1 MSIRIPIISEFDSA
15 GIDKAVKQF
24 DALKTNGEKAQF
36 AIKKAAI
43 PAALAVAGLGAA
55 LVDCTK
61 GAMEDQAAQAELAR
75 TLSIS
80 TSATDAQVKATED
93 FISKMSLASGT
104 ADDELRP
111 ALASLARGTKDLKQ
125 AQEGLTLAQDIATA
139 TGKPLGDVADALSKA
154 YAGNYKGLKALS
166 PEMASLIKD
175 GADLNTI
182 MDVLGG
188 TFGGATATAA
198 GTAEGQMKRFGI
210 AISEAK
216 ENIGAAL
223 IPALEK
229 MMPILL
235 AFGKWAQDHTTAFLI
250 IGGVIGGIAIAV
262 LAVNAALKIY
272 NATQA
277 LTNGLTAIWNALLD
291 ANPITLVILGII
303 AFIAVLA
310 LLYTKFESVRM
321 IVDTVFSFIKTAVTT
336 SVGFITN
343 YVEAVLSVYKTIFNT
358 IAKLWNNT
366 IGKLHF
372 SIPSWVPG
380 IGGNGFDV
388 PNIPMLAEGGIVN
401 SPTLAMIGENG
412 PEAVVPL
419 GKGGAM
425 GGITVNVNGG
435 FSTSAEIGQAVV
447 NALRAFNRQQGA
459 ASIAVT
465 GYA

>member
-55 LVDCTK
+55 LADCTQD
-61 GAMEDQAAQAELAR
+61 AMEDQQQQAILAK
-75 TLSIS
+75 TLQNV
-80 TSATDAQVKATED
+80 TGATDDQVKAVENQIT
-93 FISKMSLASGT
+93 KMSAASGI
-104 ADDELRP
+104 ADTEYRVAMENLT
-111 ALASLARGTKDLKQ
+111 RGTKDVSKSLD
-125 AQEGLTLAQDIATA
+125 EMNLVMDISKATQTDSA
-139 TGKPLGDVADALSKA
+139 TVADALAKGWQ
-154 YAGNYKGLKALS
+154 GNMKGLKALS
-166 PEMASLIKD
+166 PEMAQMIKD
-175 GADLNTI
+175 GASMT
-182 MDVLGG
+182 DVLKILGDTYGG
-188 TFGGATATAA
+188 TVQANAGTAA
-198 GTAEGQMKRFGI
+198 GQMEIFKNSVG
-210 AISEAK
+210 EAK

-223 IPALEK
+223 LPALEK
-229 MMPILL
+229 VMPVLI
-235 AFGKWAQDHTTAFLI
+235 AFGKWAQDHTTAFLV

-262 LAVNAALKIY
+262 LAVNTALKVY
-272 NATQA
+272 NAIQA
-277 LTNGLTAIWNALLD
+277 ITNGLTAVWNALLD
-291 ANPITLVILGII
+291 ANPITLIILGII

>member
-1 MSIRIPIISEFDSA
+1 MSIRIPIITDYDGKGLE
-15 GIDKAVKQF
+15 KAVKEF
-24 DALKTNGEKAQF
+24 ESLKTAGQKAQF
-36 AIKKAAI
+36 AIKKAAV

-61 GAMEDQAAQAELAR
+61 GAMEDEAAQAELAR

-166 PEMASLIKD
+166 PEMAGLIKD

-223 IPALEK
+223 IPVLEK
-229 MMPILL
+229 ALPALT
-235 AFGKWAQDHTTAFLI
+235 AFGEWAQKNTKLFLA
-250 IGGVIGGIAIAV
+250 IGGVIGGIAVAV
-262 LAVNAALKIY
+262 LAVNAALKVY
-272 NATQA
+272 NAIQTI
-277 LTNGLTAIWNALLD
+277 TNALTAIWNALLL
-291 ANPITLVILGII
+291 ANPVTLIILGIV
-303 AFIAVLA
+303 ALIAVMTA
-310 LLYTKFESVRM
+310 LYFKFDSVRE
-321 IVDTVFSFIKTAVTT
+321 IVDTVFQGMVTGAKFVLNGIKSYFDGVY
-336 SVGFITN
+336 SVF
-343 YVEAVLSVYKTIFNT
+343 KTVFNG
-358 IAKLWNNT
+358 IASLWNNT
-366 IGKLHF
+366 VGKLSF

-380 IGGNGFDV
+380 LGGKGFSV
-388 PNIPMLAEGGIVN
+388 PQIPMLAEGGIVD
-401 SPTLAMIGENG
+401 SPTLALIGESG

-419 GKGGAM
+419 GRGGGM
-425 GGITVNVNGG
+425 GNVTVNVNGG

-459 ASIAVT
+459 ASFSVT